1 MAGSTDQGNV
11 SQIVPTLHALI
22 GNSVSYGAGNHT
34 RLFTAAAGT
43 DEAHRRMVRAG
54 EVMAMLGCHLLLE
67 DVLYGKVHNAF
78 AEAKAEGATAR

>member
-22 GNSVSYGAGNHT
+22 GISVSYGAGNHT
-34 RLFTAAAGT
+34 RQFTAAAGT
-43 DEAHRRMVRAG
+43 DEAHRRMVKAG
-54 EVMAMLGCHLLLE
+54 KVMAMLGCHLLLE
-67 DVLYGKVHNAF
+67 DVLYGKVHNTF